1 MADTLV
7 IDSRET
13 LRLMGT
19 RVHTTRPT
27 ALDAFLRARRKFL
40 AGERIDM
47 SALALELGVNRVTLY
62 RWVGSREKLLVE
74 VIWSLA
80 EKTMRNEVKRSRR
93 RGSERI
99 VAIVGRFIA
108 ATLSN
113 PGFARFLADEGEM
126 AMRLLTRRD
135 MDFQPRLIEAV
146 RELLEEEV
154 AAGRMDLP
162 AELHDVAYTMVRI
175 IESYIYL
182 DLIIGEKPDAKRAE
196 AILRLLLR

>member
-1 MADTLV
+1 MA
-7 IDSRET
+7 
-13 LRLMGT
+13 T
-19 RVHTTRPT
+19 RVPTTRPT
-27 ALDAFLRARRKFL
+27 ALDAFLHARRKFL

-47 SALALELGVNRVTLY
+47 TALALELGVNRVTLY

-80 EKTMRNEVKRSRR
+80 DKTFRNEMRRSRR
-93 RGSERI
+93 TGSERV
-99 VAIVGRFIA
+99 VAIVERFIA

-113 PGFARFLADEGEM
+113 PGFAGFLAEEGEL

-135 MDFQPRLIEAV
+135 TDFQPRLIVAV
-146 RELLEEEV
+146 QDLLEEEV

-162 AELHDVAYTMVRI
+162 ADLYDVAYTMVRI
-175 IESYIYL
+175 VESYIYL
-182 DLIIGEKPDAKRAE
+182 DLIIGERPDARRAA